1 MKLTNQFLL
10 LVSVIGL
17 IGLTPVGF
25 AAQPS
30 YGNNISL
37 EQAKKVANAA
47 VKEAKRMK
55 LKVAIAIVDTGGH
68 LVYFEKADDT
78 QTASTEVSIAKARSA
93 STFRRATKVFEN
105 AVANGRTAVLGL
117 PGAVPIEGGVPI
129 MENKKIIGAI
139 GISGA
144 SSEED
149 GVIAAAGIL
158 VLK

>member
-1 MKLTNQFLL
+1 MKLLGRGLL
-10 LVSVIGL
+10 LFSAIGL
-17 IGLTPVGF
+17 IGFTPLSF

-30 YGNNISL
+30 YGANINL
-37 EQAKKVANAA
+37 EQAKKVATAA
-47 VKEAKRMK
+47 VKEAKRMN

-78 QTASTEVSIAKARSA
+78 QTASAEVSIAKARSA

-129 MENKKIIGAI
+129 VTNKKIIGAI

-149 GVIAAAGIL
+149 GVIAAAGIS